1 MGPGTYRG
9 KPSSP
14 VVIVAPAEKEPA
26 WYENLF
32 KKETKEVPQTKDF
45 TEKQESALDKIMA
58 PRQAR
63 VVSSTPSFIAPS
75 QPTSAPTPR
84 PRATPPMAPAM
95 EQAAPQQADSKGFL
109 SSLFSGGSQT
119 KPGEYSTAREVG
131 SGAMQFLGNLGNNL
145 TGNFAGNRFLNDAFA
160 QKRQEYADRDPNSNS
175 SLLTRGIAKQL
186 GMPIKGDESAYD
198 LRAQMPYVRDLV
210 VSRAMNARGGGVG
223 APTYKAPTES
233 QAKAKSFADRMSQSQ
248 SIIDNLEAKAIAGE
262 DGGYHPGQFQIDRL
276 PERAKTESRKSYEQ
290 AQRTFINAALRRE
303 SGAVISP
310 EEAEE
315 AAKQYFP
322 QSGDSVELLKQKQKA
337 REIITRNMQLEGAPA
352 GDYESSRS
360 PSQSIMQDKNGK
372 KYRVANGKV
381 VGEL

>member
-198 LRAQMPYVRDLV
+198 LRAQMPYVRDLI
-210 VSRAMNARGGGVG
+210 VSRAMNARGGGGGTPAQPKNNQQAIQNINDHIAAVRDFSNQRKNISDLNRSAIG
-223 APTYKAPTES
+223 NLLPDTDPNTIALKAEI
-233 QAKAKSFADRMSQSQ
+233 QKQVQSGV
-248 SIIDNLEAKAIAGE
+248 KAIAGPGSIQESEREAFMPLLPNANERSSVALEKSQKATRTAIQKGKNYIKDQLMVGNINE
-262 DGGYHPGQFQIDRL
+262 DTARYL
-276 PERAKTESRKSYEQ
+276 MSEYAK
-290 AQRTFINAALRRE
+290 N
-303 SGAVISP
+303 
-310 EEAEE
+310 EAELE
-315 AAKQYFP
+315 AF
-322 QSGDSVELLKQKQKA
+322 
-337 REIITRNMQLEGAPA
+337 
-352 GDYESSRS
+352 
-360 PSQSIMQDKNGK
+360 GK
-372 KYRVANGKV
+372 KK
-381 VGEL
+381 

>member
-1 MGPGTYRG
+1 MG
-9 KPSSP
+9 
-14 VVIVAPAEKEPA
+14 PA

-75 QPTSAPTPR
+75 QPTSAPTTKKKPKPER

-131 SGAMQFLGNLGNNL
+131 YGAMQFLGNLGNNL

-198 LRAQMPYVRDLV
+198 LRAQMPYVRDLMA
-210 VSRAMNARGGGVG
+210 SRAMNARGGGVD
-223 APTYKAPTES
+223 APAQPKNNQ
-233 QAKAKSFADRMSQSQ
+233 QAIQNINDHIAAVRDLSAMRKNISSLNRNPLGSLLPDTNADTIATAAEIQKQ
-248 SIIDNLEAKAIAGE
+248 AQAGVKAIAGPGSIQESEREAFMPLLPNANERSGVALAKQEKAMQTAIQKGKNYIKDQLMLGNINE
-262 DGGYHPGQFQIDRL
+262 DTARYL
-276 PERAKTESRKSYEQ
+276 MSEYAK
-290 AQRTFINAALRRE
+290 N
-303 SGAVISP
+303 
-310 EEAEE
+310 EAELE
-315 AAKQYFP
+315 AF
-322 QSGDSVELLKQKQKA
+322 
-337 REIITRNMQLEGAPA
+337 
-352 GDYESSRS
+352 
-360 PSQSIMQDKNGK
+360 GK
-372 KYRVANGKV
+372 KK
-381 VGEL
+381 

>member
-63 VVSSTPSFIAPS
+63 VVSSTSSFIAPS
-75 QPTSAPTPR
+75 QPTSAPPAR
-84 PRATPPMAPAM
+84 PRVTPPMAPPM

-131 SGAMQFLGNLGNNL
+131 TGAMQFLGNLGNNL

-198 LRAQMPYVRDLV
+198 LRAQMPYVRDLMA
-210 VSRAMNARGGGVG
+210 SRAMNARGGGGG
-223 APTYKAPTES
+223 APVYKAPTES

-248 SIIDNLEAKAIAGE
+248 GILSELEQKAIANKE
-262 DGGYHPGQFQIDRL
+262 GGYHTGQFQIDSL
-276 PERAKTESRKSYEQ
+276 PERAKSEARKRYEQ
-290 AQRTFINAALRRE
+290 AQRTFINSTLRRE

-310 EEAEE
+310 EEAEDAE
-315 AAKQYFP
+315 KQYFP
-322 QSGDSVELLKQKQKA
+322 QPGDSVELLKQKRQA
-337 REIITRNMQLEGAPA
+337 RDIVTRNMALEASPA
-352 GDYESSRS
+352 SDYESNRGGNESV
-360 PSQSIMQDKNGK
+360 MQDKSGK
-372 KYRVANGKV
+372 RYRVKDGKV
-381 VGEL
+381 IGEL

>member
-1 MGPGTYRG
+1 MG
-9 KPSSP
+9 
-14 VVIVAPAEKEPA
+14 AA

-45 TEKQESALDKIMA
+45 TEKQESALDKIFA

-63 VVSSTPSFIAPS
+63 VVSSTPSFIASS
-75 QPTSAPTPR
+75 QPTSAPTPKKKPKPER

-131 SGAMQFLGNLGNNL
+131 FGAMQFLGNLGNNL

-198 LRAQMPYVRDLV
+198 LRAQMPYVRDLMA
-210 VSRAMNARGGGVG
+210 SRAMNARGEGGGTTPAQPKNNQQAIQNINDHIAAVRDLG
-223 APTYKAPTES
+223 AQRKNIQDLNRNPLG
-233 QAKAKSFADRMSQSQ
+233 SFLPDTDARTIALKGEIQKQVQSGV
-248 SIIDNLEAKAIAGE
+248 KAIAGPGSIQESEREAFIPLLPNANERSGVALEKSKEATRTAIQKGKNYIKDQLMVGNINE
-262 DGGYHPGQFQIDRL
+262 DTARYFMS
-276 PERAKTESRKSYEQ
+276 EYAKH
-290 AQRTFINAALRRE
+290 
-303 SGAVISP
+303 
-310 EEAEE
+310 EAELE
-315 AAKQYFP
+315 AF
-322 QSGDSVELLKQKQKA
+322 
-337 REIITRNMQLEGAPA
+337 
-352 GDYESSRS
+352 
-360 PSQSIMQDKNGK
+360 GK
-372 KYRVANGKV
+372 KK
-381 VGEL
+381 

>member
-1 MGPGTYRG
+1 MG
-9 KPSSP
+9 S
-14 VVIVAPAEKEPA
+14 A

-63 VVSSTPSFIAPS
+63 VVSSTPSFIATS
-75 QPTSAPTPR
+75 QPTSAPTPKKK
-84 PRATPPMAPAM
+84 PKPDTNAGTIATPPMAPAM

-198 LRAQMPYVRDLV
+198 LRAQMPYVRDLMA
-210 VSRAMNARGGGVG
+210 SRAMNARGGGVD
-223 APTYKAPTES
+223 APAQPKNNQ
-233 QAKAKSFADRMSQSQ
+233 QAVKDINEHIAAVRDLSAMRKNISSLNRNPLGSLLPDTNADTIATAAEIQKQ
-248 SIIDNLEAKAIAGE
+248 AQAGVKAIAG
-262 DGGYHPGQFQIDRL
+262 PGSIQESEREAFMPLL
-276 PERAKTESRKSYEQ
+276 PNANERSGV
-290 AQRTFINAALRRE
+290 AL
-303 SGAVISP
+303 
-310 EEAEE
+310 
-315 AAKQYFP
+315 AKQ
-322 QSGDSVELLKQKQKA
+322 EKA
-337 REIITRNMQLEGAPA
+337 MQTAL
-352 GDYESSRS
+352 
-360 PSQSIMQDKNGK
+360 DKGK
-372 KYRVANGKV
+372 KYIKDQLMLGNINEDTARYLMSEYAKHEAEMGRGKK
-381 VGEL
+381 